1 MWFRKDND
9 SIPHG
14 GVPRVSVPMADALD
28 AETLAQIAHNRDFAI
43 KEFGELVDF
52 QFGLNKRSVA
62 WVDGFIERQRAGG
75 NALPGGG
82 LHSVLG
88 SFLGEAI
95 IAAAGGRW
103 DEDDHG
109 IGVLFPN
116 GDKCFPFAKVAKQ
129 FENGSSDGILGFY
142 NIAVEFVATGKL
154 SAAKEEK

>member
-1 MWFRKDND
+1 
-9 SIPHG
+9 
-14 GVPRVSVPMADALD
+14 MAELD

-52 QFGLNKRSVA
+52 PFGLNKDSVA
-62 WVDGFIERQRAGG
+62 WVDGFIERQRASG
-75 NALPGGG
+75 NAKPGGG

-116 GDKCFPFAKVAKQ
+116 GDKCFPFAKVGKQ
-129 FENGSSDGILGFY
+129 FENGSSDGVSSFY
-142 NIAVEFVATGKL
+142 DIAVEYVAKGKL
-154 SAAKEEK
+154 SERKEAK